1 MRLATL
7 ALALFCA
14 VISGWSATLAQMRHL
29 DTAPAAHHE
38 NLLPLPDM
46 TAHHDCRQA
55 GDGCDHRGK
64 SVHPVL
70 CAACYAVLLEEAGLD
85 RPELVAAA
93 VLPRAQRPLLARG
106 LKPRFPPPRSS
117 TA

>member
-29 DTAPAAHHE
+29 ETAPAAHHE
-38 NLLPLPDM
+38 NLSPRADM
-46 TAHHDCRQA
+46 AARHDFRQA

-85 RPELVAAA
+85 RPEIVASTIR
-93 VLPRAQRPLLARG
+93 PRAQRPLLART

-117 TA
+117 AA